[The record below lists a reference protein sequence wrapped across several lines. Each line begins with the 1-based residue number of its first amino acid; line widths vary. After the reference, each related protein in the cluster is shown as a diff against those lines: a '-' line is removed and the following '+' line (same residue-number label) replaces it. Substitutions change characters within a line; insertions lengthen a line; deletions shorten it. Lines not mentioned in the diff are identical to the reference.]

1 MLAWPGRSLGW
12 SSTHRQ
18 SGSEH
23 LEYALDL
30 VIVQG
35 RAAGQGNSTL
45 EDPLCLTVDKRT
57 MCGEDRLQVHGL
69 PQAPGLDVLGGQCGD
84 QLLWPH
90 PRLRRV
96 QIDAGQPAVVLVVGP
111 LTGVVPKEAHPWNVT
126 EGVGV
131 HLADLTTPREHAVES
146 GELRSADSTAC
157 S

>member
-57 MCGEDRLQVHGL
+57 MCGEDRLQMHGL
-69 PQAPGLDVLGGQCGD
+69 PQAPRLDVLAREVSDEVRGTH
-84 QLLWPH
+84 L
-90 PRLRRV
+90 
-96 QIDAGQPAVVLVVGP
+96 
-111 LTGVVPKEAHPWNVT
+111 
-126 EGVGV
+126 GVGGV
-131 HLADLTTPREHAVES
+131 QLD
-146 GELRSADSTAC
+146 
-157 S
+157 